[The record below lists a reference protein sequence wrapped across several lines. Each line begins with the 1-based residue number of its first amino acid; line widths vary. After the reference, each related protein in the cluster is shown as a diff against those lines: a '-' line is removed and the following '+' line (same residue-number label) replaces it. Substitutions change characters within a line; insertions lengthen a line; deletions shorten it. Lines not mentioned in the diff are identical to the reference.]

1 MAKFRE
7 RELEN
12 IKNTIVGNTCQKFT
26 IPLILFTY
34 TSHSLYLYL
43 SFSLPIPLNPFT
55 YTSHSLYLY
64 HCMLLYLTHLPTL

>member
-1 MAKFRE
+1 MVKFRE

-26 IPLILFTY
+26 Y

-43 SFSLPIPLNPFT
+43 SFSLPKPLILFT
-55 YTSHSLYLY
+55 
-64 HCMLLYLTHLPTL
+64 

>member
-34 TSHSLYLYL
+34 TIVCYCISHTYL
-43 SFSLPIPLNPFT
+43 PCNII
-55 YTSHSLYLY
+55 
-64 HCMLLYLTHLPTL
+64 

>member
-43 SFSLPIPLNPFT
+43 SILLPIPLILFT
-55 YTSHSLYLY
+55 YTIVCYCISHTYLP
-64 HCMLLYLTHLPTL
+64 CNII

>member
-1 MAKFRE
+1 MVKFRE

-43 SFSLPIPLNPFT
+43 SFSLPIPLYVIVSHTLT
-55 YTSHSLYLY
+55 YLVI
-64 HCMLLYLTHLPTL
+64 